1 MDKLFR
7 PKVRDRAV
15 ETTCSNLMMAGLLL
29 PCEVA
34 KYVSVLSNYTDS
46 QLAEVLVTSRM
57 LYDGALEG
65 NASRNRN

>member
-7 PKVRDRAV
+7 PKVRDRAI
-15 ETTCSNLMMAGLLL
+15 ETTCSNLMMVGLLL
-29 PCEVA
+29 PCEVSR
-34 KYVSVLSNYTDS
+34 YMSVLSSYADS
-46 QLAEVLVTSRM
+46 QLAEVLVESRM